1 MIIENPDGTFGFLPL
16 VRSRESTYATVDHRE
31 DTTGKA
37 GGKEGSTSFARARTT
52 RPAQARDDTGT
63 RKGNIKH

>member
-16 VRSRESTYATVDHRE
+16 VRSRGRINATVDHRE
-31 DTTGKA
+31 DTTRKA
-37 GGKEGSTSFARARTT
+37 GGEEDSTSFTRARTVG
-52 RPAQARDDTGT
+52 PAQAQDDPGT